1 MVGETRA
8 LQLCSDRGCILLAH
22 FGDPL
27 SFTEKHRSQWRHP
40 ADLTAGR
47 IGVRA
52 KAEIGFTEKSATSS
66 QELSSSTAAVKNLA
80 LRHRVQLV
88 RPGGRFDRRGQ
99 QPGVRSVKVGG
110 TCGQVAATDQ
120 SDGLGAENKR
130 KVYQMRLTIRTKL
143 FGLMVAS
150 LTFVTAVSGTGYW
163 GITSVSGTTGKVA
176 AIGVAIRNN
185 IEAGIYNDMTREDI
199 NTICTKKDQEQ
210 QDAIANLATHSELVA
225 LRAAAARDS
234 VVDPEIHSA
243 LDGEVQL
250 AREYATSTDVLS
262 KAVVRDRSTAAAA
275 VNHGIEL
282 YGGVQQELQARGD
295 QLEQAAKDAER
306 KSGSRAAQATHVM
319 FGICGVS
326 LVILFL
332 GSFVLVRTISLS
344 LRRLTQMIQSI
355 AEGEGDVTQRLEV
368 AGHFGNDE
376 LGEVSRFFNLFT
388 DKLQEILRGVVRHTN
403 RLRTASEQ
411 LLAASHQIT
420 TNSGETAIQAN
431 AVSHATLQVS
441 QNLQSLSCGAGE
453 MTSTIESI
461 AANANQAAKV
471 ASTAVNTA
479 QAANAVVA
487 KLSQSSAEIGLVI
500 KVITSIAQQTNLL
513 ALNATIEAARAGEAG
528 KGFAVVANEVKELA
542 KQTAKATEDIS
553 RKITTIQ
560 TDTKGAIEAIGT
572 ISGVINQI
580 NDISATIAAAVEE
593 QSATTNEMLR
603 NASEAASGAG
613 NISANIGGV
622 AQAADGTLSRAQES
636 QKAAQE
642 LAEIA
647 GQLST
652 LMGQFKIERRDRRI
666 DIALPVR
673 LTGIDVNGHALE
685 QEVITID
692 ISPQGA
698 SLRDIQATL
707 RAGDK
712 VSLARSGKLEQF
724 LIAWVGAENTPES
737 GQIGVSAVDPTSSFW
752 TDVLEAQS
760 QSELGSADGNSEN
773 IQAKPK
779 ARAQGA

>member
-1 MVGETRA
+1 
-8 LQLCSDRGCILLAH
+8 
-22 FGDPL
+22 
-27 SFTEKHRSQWRHP
+27 
-40 ADLTAGR
+40 
-47 IGVRA
+47 
-52 KAEIGFTEKSATSS
+52 
-66 QELSSSTAAVKNLA
+66 
-80 LRHRVQLV
+80 
-88 RPGGRFDRRGQ
+88 
-99 QPGVRSVKVGG
+99 
-110 TCGQVAATDQ
+110 
-120 SDGLGAENKR
+120 
-130 KVYQMRLTIRTKL
+130 MRLTIRTKL

>member
-1 MVGETRA
+1 
-8 LQLCSDRGCILLAH
+8 
-22 FGDPL
+22 
-27 SFTEKHRSQWRHP
+27 
-40 ADLTAGR
+40 
-47 IGVRA
+47 
-52 KAEIGFTEKSATSS
+52 
-66 QELSSSTAAVKNLA
+66 
-80 LRHRVQLV
+80 
-88 RPGGRFDRRGQ
+88 
-99 QPGVRSVKVGG
+99 
-110 TCGQVAATDQ
+110 
-120 SDGLGAENKR
+120 
-130 KVYQMRLTIRTKL
+130 
-143 FGLMVAS
+143 
-150 LTFVTAVSGTGYW
+150 
-163 GITSVSGTTGKVA
+163 
-176 AIGVAIRNN
+176 
-185 IEAGIYNDMTREDI
+185 
-199 NTICTKKDQEQ
+199 
-210 QDAIANLATHSELVA
+210 
-225 LRAAAARDS
+225 
-234 VVDPEIHSA
+234 
-243 LDGEVQL
+243 
-250 AREYATSTDVLS
+250 
-262 KAVVRDRSTAAAA
+262 
-275 VNHGIEL
+275 
-282 YGGVQQELQARGD
+282 
-295 QLEQAAKDAER
+295 
-306 KSGSRAAQATHVM
+306 
-319 FGICGVS
+319 
-326 LVILFL
+326 
-332 GSFVLVRTISLS
+332 
-344 LRRLTQMIQSI
+344 
-355 AEGEGDVTQRLEV
+355 
-368 AGHFGNDE
+368 
-376 LGEVSRFFNLFT
+376 LFT